1 VKTSGWVVRAVVI
14 GALAVVGCEA
24 PVPTVSPTP
33 FADQPGIQ
41 IDPTWRSADGEWT
54 FTGAVDPKGDPTD
67 VVLEVGPGPVTA
79 RRFDQQIPVVQDVTD
94 RAPLT
99 ITTQAIPDIDEI
111 CVRFTAT
118 NGAGTSWST
127 PLCFPHD
134 LPSFVVDAEPPVTE
148 FSAPA
153 PGTVTVLTVTTYTVS
168 WTETETGT
176 GISRRSL
183 QRQVAIDA
191 AGTCGAFE
199 DDGPAE
205 TTTSPVAVT
214 GLLDGRCYQWIQA
227 LADGAGNTSATTSG
241 TVRVDSSP

>member
-1 VKTSGWVVRAVVI
+1 MRRFELAGVVI
-14 GALAVVGCEA
+14 SAAAVAGCDAVPSVA
-24 PVPTVSPTP
+24 PTAVTGKP
-33 FADQPGIQ
+33 AIQ
-41 IDPTWRSADGEWT
+41 IDQSWQAANGRWT
-54 FTGAVDPKGDPTD
+54 FTGRVDPDGDPTD

-79 RRFDQQIPVVQDVTD
+79 RQFDQQIPVMQDVTD
-94 RAPLT
+94 PAPLT

-111 CVRFTAT
+111 CVRFTAA
-118 NGAGTSWST
+118 NRAGTSWST

-153 PGTVTVLTVTTYTVS
+153 PGTETVLKATSYTVS

-176 GISRRSL
+176 GISQRSL
-183 QRQVAIDA
+183 QRQVASDV
-191 AGTCGAFE
+191 AGTCGTFE
-199 DDGPAE
+199 DDGPVE

-214 GLLDGRCYQWIQA
+214 GLLDGRCYQWILA
-227 LADGAGNTSATTSG
+227 LADGARNTSATTSG